1 MLKGD
6 AKKRGQPGKKWLLL
20 PNSHSDCDLKTHEK
34 KSVRQMELFSLLL
47 CINLFAD
54 LYLINLINVIIDY
67 RIEKALNGA

>member
-34 KSVRQMELFSLLL
+34 KRETNGTFLFVVM
-47 CINLFAD
+47 
-54 LYLINLINVIIDY
+54 Y
-67 RIEKALNGA
+67 